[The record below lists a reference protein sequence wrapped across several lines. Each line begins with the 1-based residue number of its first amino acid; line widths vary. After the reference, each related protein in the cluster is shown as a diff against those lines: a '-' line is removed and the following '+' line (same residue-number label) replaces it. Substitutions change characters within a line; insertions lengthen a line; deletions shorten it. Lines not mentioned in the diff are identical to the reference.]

1 MKACRPPRTPLIIHS
16 TLFVYMYVYNLIK
29 IIPADI
35 FQSKIKED
43 IGTYREES
51 QQYEMEIQSVHNTA
65 LQKMR
70 NLHLNP
76 TNGSNTLIRGFYIF
90 SIYKFNGIY
99 LLNFQNYHIE

>member
-1 MKACRPPRTPLIIHS
+1 MKACRATRTPLIIHS
-16 TLFVYMYVYNLIK
+16 TLFVYVYVYNLIK
-29 IIPADI
+29 IIPADK

-51 QQYEMEIQSVHNTA
+51 QQYEMEIESVHNTA

-76 TNGSNTLIRGFYIF
+76 TNGINTLIRGFYIF
-90 SIYKFNGIY
+90 SIYKFDGIHTFLY
-99 LLNFQNYHIE
+99 IY

>member
-1 MKACRPPRTPLIIHS
+1 MNACRATRTPLILHS
-16 TLFVYMYVYNLIK
+16 TLFVYNVIK
-29 IIPADI
+29 IIPADK

-76 TNGSNTLIRGFYIF
+76 TNGSNTLIRGF
-90 SIYKFNGIY
+90 IY
-99 LLNFQNYHIE
+99 LVFTNLMECIYFCTFIEFSELSY

>member
-1 MKACRPPRTPLIIHS
+1 MKACRATRTPLIIHS
-16 TLFVYMYVYNLIK
+16 TLYVYNVIK
-29 IIPADI
+29 IIPADK

-43 IGTYREES
+43 IRTYREES